1 MTLTA
6 PDWLTR
12 RGASLRAGPDGSSW
26 FVLFDGGP
34 QYQLKPIP
42 EAGQHGC
49 QVIQT
54 INGRHLEG
62 GTPYPSQEDALRGGL
77 EDLRKALG
85 W

>member
-1 MTLTA
+1 MSVTT

-12 RGASLRAGPDGSSW
+12 RGGALVPRPDGNSW
-26 FVLFDGGP
+26 AVLLNGEP
-34 QYQLKPIP
+34 LYALVPVPI
-42 EAGQHGC
+42 AGKHGC

-54 INGRHLEG
+54 NNGRRFDTGSSHATLDE
-62 GTPYPSQEDALRGGL
+62 ALQGGL